1 MCIYKYMCIYACI
14 YMYNIYAYISM
25 CIYIYAFYTHNRIL
39 FNHKKDETLPF
50 AMI

>member
-1 MCIYKYMCIYACI
+1 MCIYEYMCIYACI

-25 CIYIYAFYTHNRIL
+25 CIYIYALYTHNRIL